1 MTEEITKRCPYCG
14 EKIKP
19 AAVKCRHCGEWL
31 AEQSQIPTPPTMPAP
46 EPTPAAP
53 PQPKATVAPPYVPT
67 APVMTAPQPT
77 PTQGSRKPGFFEYYF
92 LDLFIRQYFDFS
104 GKTSRKQFWFGY
116 LCMSALFFM
125 LICLDLGTGLLIVWT
140 LIGLLSLTIPC
151 VAAAVRRLHDTGRS
165 GWWYCIQF
173 VPIVGP
179 VWLLVLLAQ
188 EGETKCEE
196 DIKFQMP
203 TDYVIAAATVLI
215 TVTSLVFF
223 IVDVFT
229 AAMDDTDY
237 DDDDFESRYEAPAPT
252 RTPAST
258 ICFQD
263 VINHTITHDNG

>member
-1 MTEEITKRCPYCG
+1 MTEEATKRCPYCG

-31 AEQSQIPTPPTMPAP
+31 AEQSQIPTPPTMSEP

-53 PQPKATVAPPYVPT
+53 PQPNATVAPPYVPV
-67 APVMTAPQPT
+67 APAMTTSQPMTA
-77 PTQGSRKPGFFEYYF
+77 QGGRKPGFFEYYF
-92 LDLFIRQYFDFS
+92 LDLFIRHYADFG

-116 LCMSALFFM
+116 LCMSMLYFM
-125 LICLDLGTGLLIVWT
+125 LFSLDLVTGLLIVWT
-140 LIGLLSLTIPC
+140 LIGLITLTIPF
-151 VAAAVRRLHDTGRS
+151 VAATVRRLHDTGRS
-165 GWWYCIQF
+165 GWWFFIQF
-173 VPIVGP
+173 VPIIGA
-179 VWLLVLLAQ
+179 VWLLVLLVQ
-188 EGETKCEE
+188 EGETKSEE
-196 DIKFQMP
+196 GVKFQMP

-237 DDDDFESRYEAPAPT
+237 YDDDFESRYEAPAPT

-263 VINHTITHDNG
+263 VIHKTDYRNP